1 MLTISTEKAGYI
13 IVRARQ
19 FDVKV
24 PSDDDGGSNPTDDA
38 AMEALEELPD
48 DTSETELQ
56 DAIRQL
62 NRDEQIDLVA
72 VTWIG
77 RGDYDAGDF
86 ASARQDAAD
95 RWNQHTAEYLAGM
108 PLLADYLEEGLDSLG
123 VEVREDEDRR

>member
-1 MLTISTEKAGYI
+1 MLDINTEKAGYI

-24 PSDDDGGSNPTDDA
+24 PSDDDGGSNPTDDSG
-38 AMEALEELPD
+38 MEALEELAD
-48 DTSETELQ
+48 DTSEAELQ

-72 VTWIG
+72 VTWVG
-77 RGDYDAGDF
+77 RGDYEASDF
-86 ASARQDAAD
+86 PTAHQAATD
-95 RWNQHTAEYLAGM
+95 RWSRHTAEYLAGI

-123 VEVREDEDRR
+123 VEVRDDEYRR